1 MFYTQFYVLSN
12 KMYVHFYTY
21 HMKSFSCIIYMNE
34 NSVSNTKEKDD
45 YCDYLL
51 KNQNS
56 TGKWTWR
63 NKDSRIKHITD
74 QEVIITTEAGWYSA

>member
-21 HMKSFSCIIYMNE
+21 HTKGFSCIIYMNE
-34 NSVSNTKEKDD
+34 NCQILLKKMN

-51 KNQNS
+51 KNQNR
-56 TGKWTWR
+56 TGERT
-63 NKDSRIKHITD
+63 
-74 QEVIITTEAGWYSA
+74 